1 MEAEWSVHGNCS
13 FWVYFFLKFIPV
25 SPLAGKPGSIYP
37 SKCYWYSTSWVKLFF
52 KHKIRHVS
60 FFRAREIKMEQIF
73 SKKTLS
79 VLLLDKIIL
88 AVLCS
93 NAKRLIRKR
102 LLDSFYIF
110 AMESTKL
117 EKRDKVV
124 IFYSYGVQ
132 FILTKPHPWAQGI
145 LNK

>member
-1 MEAEWSVHGNCS
+1 
-13 FWVYFFLKFIPV
+13 
-25 SPLAGKPGSIYP
+25 
-37 SKCYWYSTSWVKLFF
+37 
-52 KHKIRHVS
+52 
-60 FFRAREIKMEQIF
+60 MEQFF

-79 VLLLDKIIL
+79 VVLLDKIIL